1 MNYVANCSFGKDSL
15 AMVLLLLEKEL
26 PLTEVIFFDTG
37 MEFQAIYRNRDKLIP
52 LLRERGVKYT
62 ELKPDRPF
70 LYDMLEKPVTSKKNS
85 THYGYGWCGG
95 VCRWG
100 TSNKTRI
107 SERYLSQYGN
117 NVTEYVGIAYDEPDR
132 IKEKNYPLVEYKMT
146 EKDCLKFCRDRGWD
160 WCEGHI
166 DLYDILDRVSCWCCA
181 NKNKKELYNIFLYL
195 PSYWNKLK
203 ELQSQISKP
212 MKTYKSKKHGEYG
225 NLFAMEKIFI
235 QKRSEWLDKLLA

>member
-1 MNYVANCSFGKDSL
+1 M
-15 AMVLLLLEKEL
+15 
-26 PLTEVIFFDTG
+26 
-37 MEFQAIYRNRDKLIP
+37 
-52 LLRERGVKYT
+52 KYT

-100 TSNKTRI
+100 TANKTRV
-107 SERYLSQYGN
+107 SERYLSRYGG
-117 NVTEYVGIAYDEPDR
+117 NVTEY
-132 IKEKNYPLVEYKMT
+132 
-146 EKDCLKFCRDRGWD
+146 KDCLKFCRDRGWD

-195 PSYWNKLK
+195 PSYWDRLK
-203 ELQSQISKP
+203 ELQSQITKP

-225 NLFAMEKIFI
+225 NLFAIEKIFVR
-235 QKRSEWLDKLLA
+235 KRSEWLGKLLA